1 MFENGE
7 GGVSGRSGERD
18 QHEHM
23 SVLCDLITRGKMVV
37 MMTVSNL
44 NSRLAVDVKAVD
56 TMNDL
61 LHGGARCLMLQRA
74 GAGGETADK
83 TEGRPVRRSFLVA
96 FSWYPNRCGLVYI
109 KLLVHALYRQCE
121 DADFDIRFCCVLA
134 ILTLLEKRAATTVEI
149 VLSG

>member
-44 NSRLAVDVKAVD
+44 NSRLAVDVKALD

-74 GAGGETADK
+74 GGG
-83 TEGRPVRRSFLVA
+83 VR
-96 FSWYPNRCGLVYI
+96 W
-109 KLLVHALYRQCE
+109 Q
-121 DADFDIRFCCVLA
+121 IRL
-134 ILTLLEKRAATTVEI
+134 RGG
-149 VLSG
+149 LSGDHFQWRSASIQVDAG

>member
-44 NSRLAVDVKAVD
+44 NSRLAVDVKALD
-56 TMNDL
+56 KMNGW
-61 LHGGARCLMLQRA
+61 LHGSAQCVVLHRA
-74 GAGGETADK
+74 GAGGETAGK
-83 TEGRPVRRSFLVA
+83 TEGRPVRRSFPVA
-96 FSWYPNRCGLVYI
+96 FS
-109 KLLVHALYRQCE
+109 
-121 DADFDIRFCCVLA
+121 
-134 ILTLLEKRAATTVEI
+134 
-149 VLSG
+149 